1 MPSGDY
7 RIDLL
12 EKIDGWCWLMGG
24 ESTAYIHRV
33 KSSLSHLYGRPRER
47 PSLSLEEE
55 AFQLVQLIESGQLT
69 DTRVFMRNVLS
80 NMLFNMVPPEFLPIL
95 DDDDASNTG

>member
-1 MPSGDY
+1 
-7 RIDLL
+7 
-12 EKIDGWCWLMGG
+12 
-24 ESTAYIHRV
+24 
-33 KSSLSHLYGRPRER
+33 
-47 PSLSLEEE
+47 LEEE